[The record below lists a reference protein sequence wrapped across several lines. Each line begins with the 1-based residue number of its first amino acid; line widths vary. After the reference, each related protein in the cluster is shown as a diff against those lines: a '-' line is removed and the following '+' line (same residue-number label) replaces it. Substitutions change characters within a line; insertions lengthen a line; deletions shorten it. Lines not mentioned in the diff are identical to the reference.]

1 MASAKEILNQL
12 GGKKFIAM
20 TGSKEFIDMGDGLK
34 MKLTSNKLKAQY
46 LYIQLLQS
54 DTYKM
59 TFAKIVKME
68 WIVVSDTVG
77 VYADMLQKVFTE
89 KTGLDTTL

>member
-1 MASAKEILNQL
+1 MANATEILNQL

-46 LYIQLLQS
+46 LYIQLLQN

-68 WIVVSDTVG
+68 WIVISETVG

>member
-1 MASAKEILNQL
+1 MASATEILNQL

-46 LYIQLLQS
+46 LYIQLLQN